1 MKKSNNRTN
10 ILARH
15 DEELNKLS
23 AISEECHNSSLYVV
37 SNARFP
43 HNAIAEHHS
52 KLHHAQMMS
61 TLLIVILTT
70 AKAVCFF
77 CTQLSYVIPASVS
90 RASE

>member
-1 MKKSNNRTN
+1 M
-10 ILARH
+10 ARH
-15 DEELNKLS
+15 DEELNKHT
-23 AISEECHNSSLYVV
+23 AISEECHNPSRYVD

-43 HNAIAEHHS
+43 HNATAEQYL

>member
-1 MKKSNNRTN
+1 MKKSDNRTN

-15 DEELNKLS
+15 DEELNKHT
-23 AISEECHNSSLYVV
+23 AISEECHNSSRYMA

-43 HNAIAEHHS
+43 HNAITEQYL

>member
-1 MKKSNNRTN
+1 MNCATTN
-10 ILARH
+10 TFLLMI
-15 DEELNKLS
+15 DEH
-23 AISEECHNSSLYVV
+23 SEMVLDCYK
-37 SNARFP
+37 ARFP
-43 HNAIAEHHS
+43 HNAIAEQYL

-70 AKAVCFF
+70 ETKAVCFF

>member
-1 MKKSNNRTN
+1 M
-10 ILARH
+10 ARH
-15 DEELNKLS
+15 DEELNKHS
-23 AISEECHNSSLYVV
+23 AISEECHNPSRYVD
-37 SNARFP
+37 SNARFL
-43 HNAIAEHHS
+43 HNAITEQYP